1 MDECAKEVIIM
12 ETEEVFPSI
21 QSCANWLKV
30 ARSTVSDHLIGGS
43 NSCHGYHICYKEK
56 YNKDDN
62 PWKGKAPVT
71 NTQGYSKRV
80 MCIDTG
86 EVFNSTGEAGKI
98 MGLLSTSIALV
109 ASGKRKSTGGHK
121 FKYVE

>member
-1 MDECAKEVIIM
+1 M
-12 ETEEVFPSI
+12 ETEEAF
-21 QSCANWLKV
+21 N
-30 ARSTVSDHLIGGS
+30 TVSDCAAYLEVSKGVLSENLNGKS
-43 NSCHGYHICYKEK
+43 KTCKGYHVCYKEK

-62 PWKGKAPVT
+62 PWKGKAPIT
-71 NTQGYSKRV
+71 NTQGYSKKV

-109 ASGKRKSTGGHK
+109 ASGKRKSTGGYK